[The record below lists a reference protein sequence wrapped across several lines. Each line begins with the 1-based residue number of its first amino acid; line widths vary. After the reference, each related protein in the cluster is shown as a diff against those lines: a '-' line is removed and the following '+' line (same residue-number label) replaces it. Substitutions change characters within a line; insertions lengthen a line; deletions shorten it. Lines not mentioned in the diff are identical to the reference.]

1 MKKEIKKRTP
11 SVKNTGIKK
20 ESDSEMLA
28 RLMANGFEKINE
40 KFEKINE
47 KFEKITTEMCNRF
60 DDVDIRLT
68 NLTLEQ
74 KETNLRL
81 NAIER
86 HEMGMLESI
95 DASVHR
101 NEFTRLVKRVEV
113 LEK

>member
-28 RLMANGFEKINE
+28 RLMANG
-40 KFEKINE
+40 FEKINE